1 MPRVPSI
8 ETKAGIEVY
17 VTKCRGI
24 GGSIKRAPEDF
35 IVEEVLIDGSRA
47 SVKPEE
53 NLAGNFAEH
62 GRYLICVLIK
72 RGWDTILAIE
82 EVARRIGIS
91 PDRIG
96 LAGIKDTGALTAQY
110 ISIGGVPVNKITQ
123 VNIEGLL
130 IKPLGYSDED
140 ISPRKL
146 FGNRF
151 TIVVRGIKY
160 KEGAIRRRIKEISSE
175 LEDFGGISNFFGHQR
190 FGTIRPIT
198 HMVGKYIIKG
208 EFERAALTFLTYVSP
223 FESPRAREARKE
235 LSETMDFRTALK
247 RFPET
252 LVYERMALEHLVK
265 SPRDYIGAF
274 NKLPINLRRLFIQSY
289 QSYLFNRFLSERIK
303 CGIPLREAQI
313 GDYVVRLSDV
323 GLPTRRF
330 IKVKDSNSSSIN
342 EEIRVGRMV
351 VALPLI
357 GPKQPPSD
365 GLQGEIEREILEE
378 EGVSGEDFKRAS
390 IIRVSLF
397 GGLRVALERV
407 MGLRAEVISGGG
419 AAENS
424 VRFEFA
430 LHKGAY
436 ATIVLREF
444 IKPRDDKELIECGF

>member
-1 MPRVPSI
+1 
-8 ETKAGIEVY
+8 
-17 VTKCRGI
+17 
-24 GGSIKRAPEDF
+24 
-35 IVEEVLIDGSRA
+35 
-47 SVKPEE
+47 
-53 NLAGNFAEH
+53 
-62 GRYLICVLIK
+62 
-72 RGWDTILAIE
+72 
-82 EVARRIGIS
+82 
-91 PDRIG
+91 
-96 LAGIKDTGALTAQY
+96 
-110 ISIGGVPVNKITQ
+110 
-123 VNIEGLL
+123 
-130 IKPLGYSDED
+130 
-140 ISPRKL
+140 
-146 FGNRF
+146 
-151 TIVVRGIKY
+151 
-160 KEGAIRRRIKEISSE
+160 
-175 LEDFGGISNFFGHQR
+175 
-190 FGTIRPIT
+190 
-198 HMVGKYIIKG
+198 
-208 EFERAALTFLTYVSP
+208 
-223 FESPRAREARKE
+223 
-235 LSETMDFRTALK
+235 
-247 RFPET
+247 
-252 LVYERMALEHLVK
+252 MALEHLVK

>member
-1 MPRVPSI
+1 MLRVPSI
-8 ETKAGIEVY
+8 EAKVGIEVY

-24 GGSIKRAPEDF
+24 GGSIKRTPEDF
-35 IVEEVLIDGSRA
+35 IVEEILVDGSRA

-53 NLAGNFAEH
+53 NLVSNLAEH
-62 GRYLICVLIK
+62 DRYLICVLIK
-72 RGWDTILAIE
+72 RGWDTILAME
-82 EVARRIGIS
+82 EIARRIGIS

-110 ISIGGVPVNKITQ
+110 ISIGGVPVNRISQ
-123 VNIEGLL
+123 VNVEGLM
-130 IKPLGYSDED
+130 IKPLSYSGED

-151 TIVVRGIKY
+151 TIVIRGIRY
-160 KEGAIRRRIKEISSE
+160 KERTFQRRIKKISSE
-175 LEDFGGISNFFGHQR
+175 LRDFGGIPNFFGHQR

-198 HMVGKYIIKG
+198 HIVGKYIVKG
-208 EFERAALTFLTYVSP
+208 DFEKAALTFLTYVSP
-223 FESPRAREARKE
+223 FEDLRARDARKE
-235 LSETMDFRTALK
+235 LSETMDFRMALK

-252 LVYERMALEHLVK
+252 LVYERLALEHLAK
-265 SPRDYIGAF
+265 SPGDYIGAF
-274 NKLPINLRRLFIQSY
+274 NKLPINLRRLFVQSY

-303 CGIPLREAQI
+303 RGIPLREAQI
-313 GDYVVRLSDV
+313 GDYIVRLSDT
-323 GLPTRRF
+323 GLPRRF
-330 IKVKDSNSSSIN
+330 IKVKEGNSSSVN
-342 EEIRVGRMV
+342 EEIKAGRMA

-357 GPKQPPSD
+357 GPRQPPSE

-390 IIRVSLF
+390 IIKVSLF

-407 MGLRAEVISGGG
+407 MDLRAEVISGEG

-424 VRFEFA
+424 ARFEFT
-430 LHKGAY
+430 LHKGTY

-444 IKPRDDKELIECGF
+444 IKPKDDKELIECGF